1 MFSQM
6 MISSTRFLRLALPL
20 GLALAVAGACAPKKT
35 VKKPGTGLNAAG
47 LASDA
52 DDSLSSSIPS
62 VDVEEARIR
71 GKEFR
76 QTQELKTVY
85 FDYDSYALNDAARET
100 LKDDAGYLKT
110 HIDLEI
116 LIEGHCDQRGTNEYN
131 LALGQKRAKETRDY
145 LIRSGIPGKSVGTIS
160 FGKERLA
167 CEDMTEECWG
177 QNRRADIKIRARTAS
192 SKP

>member
-1 MFSQM
+1 M
-6 MISSTRFLRLALPL
+6 MISSMRILRLALPL

-35 VKKPGTGLNAAG
+35 VKRSGTGLGAG
-47 LASDA
+47 ASSLTSES
-52 DDSLSSSIPS
+52 DDSLGSNIPS

-85 FDYDSYALNDAARET
+85 FDYDSYALNDAARDV
-100 LKDDAGYLKT
+100 LKDDAAYLKG
-110 HIDLEI
+110 HPDLEI

-145 LIRSGIPGKSVGTIS
+145 LIRSGIPGRSVGTIS
-160 FGKERLA
+160 FGKERPA
-167 CEDMTEECWG
+167 CEEMTEECWAR
-177 QNRRADIKIRARTAS
+177 NRRADIKIRARTAS

>member
-1 MFSQM
+1 MR
-6 MISSTRFLRLALPL
+6 ILRLALPL

-35 VKKPGTGLNAAG
+35 VKRSGTGLGAG
-47 LASDA
+47 ASSLTSES
-52 DDSLSSSIPS
+52 DDSLGSNIPS

-85 FDYDSYALNDAARET
+85 FDYDSYALNDAARDV
-100 LKDDAGYLKT
+100 LKDDAAYLKG
-110 HIDLEI
+110 HPDLEI

-145 LIRSGIPGKSVGTIS
+145 LIRSGIPGRSVGTIS
-160 FGKERLA
+160 FGKERPA
-167 CEDMTEECWG
+167 CEEMTEECWAR
-177 QNRRADIKIRARTAS
+177 NRRADIKIRARTAS